1 VCAAKN
7 VILAGV
13 RAVTIHDRKAV
24 ELPHLSAQFYL
35 SEKDVGKNRAEA
47 CKDNLQ
53 ELNTAVNVCA
63 SSAELEPSFLQ
74 QFQVHACGE
83 NLRRTNQ
90 NIPSSSPLPPSQLPR
105 QQPFSK
111 PKHTQVMVMVGIRPV
126 ADALGRVNKLEV
138 IPIEELGRPR
148 VDVVVNCSGVFRDLF
163 VNQVST
169 RLCAVHILHHAK
181 Q

>member
-1 VCAAKN
+1 
-7 VILAGV
+7 
-13 RAVTIHDRKAV
+13 
-24 ELPHLSAQFYL
+24 
-35 SEKDVGKNRAEA
+35 
-47 CKDNLQ
+47 
-53 ELNTAVNVCA
+53 
-63 SSAELEPSFLQ
+63 
-74 QFQVHACGE
+74 
-83 NLRRTNQ
+83 
-90 NIPSSSPLPPSQLPR
+90 
-105 QQPFSK
+105 
-111 PKHTQVMVMVGIRPV
+111 MVMVGIRPV